1 MKNKSKSSLGSSH
14 GNFNCGGAPP
24 FPRLAARPRGVRGVP
39 LGVDLSRL
47 LPRCSKFGAARR
59 PGLNQ
64 RGGREVGRE
73 AQGGAS
79 SADPSLARLSR
90 LHVSSSGQADV
101 TAAHLDRQRRGSSPA
116 ETGTTRPGSAAHTPA
131 PPERPRASP
140 PHLLRPGPA
149 LHLAGRGARAA
160 AARAMETGSDSGQRP
175 RARGGGGGKEAGE
188 AGGAAHRGSAPRRGK
203 AWRRQVGRTSSAR
216 ARERARA
223 GARGA
228 GGGGE
233 GWLSSF

>member
-1 MKNKSKSSLGSSH
+1 MKNKSTPSLGSSH

-24 FPRLAARPRGVRGVP
+24 FARLAARPRGVRGVP
-39 LGVDLSRL
+39 LGVDLSGQ
-47 LPRCSKFGAARR
+47 LPRCSKFGAARW
-59 PGLNQ
+59 PGLSQ

-131 PPERPRASP
+131 SPERPRASP
-140 PHLLRPGPA
+140 PNQ
-149 LHLAGRGARAA
+149 ARARPPPRWSRRPSGSSLGYGDRFGLRSE
-160 AARAMETGSDSGQRP
+160 AARP
-175 RARGGGGGKEAGE
+175 RRRWGKEAKGGGPPRLRSARGKSLAA
-188 AGGAAHRGSAPRRGK
+188 AGGQDELGAGE
-203 AWRRQVGRTSSAR
+203 R
-216 ARERARA
+216 ASERARA